1 MGIKAVEWP
10 DRTLYPFPT
19 RQVVVEGAAMRF
31 AELGSGPAVVLVHGT
46 PTWSL
51 EWRHLLPVLASDH
64 RVLAPDHLGFGL
76 SDRPSDA
83 GYRPEDHARRFGE
96 FMDQT
101 VPAGESVSL
110 VLHDFGGPI
119 ALDWV
124 LRNTARVRSLVLV
137 NTWMWSWDDDPGMQR
152 KAKLAGGWLGRWL
165 YRTLNA
171 SPRFLLPMGYAQRSR
186 LTPEVHRQYLDA
198 FPDPDSRERVLFAL
212 ARSMI
217 ESRDYLASQ
226 WDRRHVLET
235 VPLTLLWGMR
245 DPAFGPAVLR
255 RWRAAFP
262 TATVKEFPDAGH
274 WPHEEDPTAFA
285 VSVQGALGG
294 ATRQSTVSDS

>member
-1 MGIKAVEWP
+1 MS
-10 DRTLYPFPT
+10 
-19 RQVVVEGAAMRF
+19 F
-31 AELGSGPAVVLVHGT
+31 AELGSGSTVVLVHGT

-51 EWRHLLPVLASDH
+51 EWRHLLPVLASAH

-76 SDRPSDA
+76 SDRPSDL
-83 GYRPEDHARRFGE
+83 GYRPEDHARRFGQ

-124 LRNTARVRSLVLV
+124 LRNTARVRSLALV

-152 KAKLAGGWLGRWL
+152 KAKLAGSWLGRWM

-186 LTPEVHRQYLDA
+186 LTPDVHRQYLDA
-198 FPDPDSRERVLFAL
+198 FPDPHSRERVLFAL
-212 ARSMI
+212 ARSML
-217 ESRDYLASQ
+217 ESRDYFASL
-226 WDRRHVLET
+226 WDRRRALDS
-235 VPLTLLWGMR
+235 VPLALLWGMR
-245 DPAFGPAVLR
+245 DPAFGVAVFQ
-255 RWRAAFP
+255 RWRSAFP
-262 TATVKEFPDAGH
+262 AATVKEFPDAGH

-285 VSVQGALGG
+285 LSVQGTLGG
-294 ATRQSTVSDS
+294 AARNSTVSDF

>member
-1 MGIKAVEWP
+1 MGAEQNSWP
-10 DRTLYPFPT
+10 DRALYPFPL
-19 RQVVVEGAAMRF
+19 RRVAVEGGV
-31 AELGSGPAVVLVHGT
+31 LNCVDTGSGPSLVLVHGT

-51 EWRHLLPVLASDH
+51 EWRHVIPTLASEH

-83 GYRPEDHARRFGE
+83 GYRPEDHARRLGQFL
-96 FMDQT
+96 DR
-101 VPAGESVSL
+101 VIPSGESVSL

-124 LRNTARVRSLVLV
+124 LQNAARVRRLVLV

-152 KAKLAGGWLGRWL
+152 KAKVAGSWLGRWM

-171 SPRFLLPMGYAQRSR
+171 SPRFLLPMAYAHRAR
-186 LTPEVHRQYLDA
+186 LTPAVHRQYLDA

-217 ESRDYLASQ
+217 GSRGYLASL
-226 WDRRHVLET
+226 WDRRSGLVG
-235 VPLTLLWGMR
+235 VPMTLMWGMK

-255 RWRAAFP
+255 RWRDAFP
-262 TATVKEFPDAGH
+262 TASVREFADAGH
-274 WPHEEDPTAFA
+274 WPHEEEPVAFA
-285 VSVQGALGG
+285 DALKKAVQP
-294 ATRQSTVSDS
+294 